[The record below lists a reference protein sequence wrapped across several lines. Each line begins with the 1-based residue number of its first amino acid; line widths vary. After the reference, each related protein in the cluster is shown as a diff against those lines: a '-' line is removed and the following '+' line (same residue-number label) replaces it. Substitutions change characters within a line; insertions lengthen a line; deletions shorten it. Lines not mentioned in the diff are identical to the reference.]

1 MDELHLQ
8 QDLFTEK
15 DTEQQQPTEDM
26 RGGTL
31 SPLIDPVFS
40 ENAITVLNK
49 RYLKRSASGE
59 VLEEPKDMLLRVA
72 TAVAEAE
79 SEFGGDPEKMA
90 MEFYELMARKEFL
103 PNSPTLMNAGRELGQ
118 LSACFVLPVEDSM
131 ESIFTAVKN
140 TALIHK
146 SGGGTGFSFS
156 RIRPAN
162 DTVLSTKGV
171 SSGPLSFMTVFD
183 QATETVKQGGVRRGA
198 NMAVLRVDHPDIE
211 EFINIK
217 RDMSKLNNFNLSV
230 AATDRF
236 MDAVER
242 RTRYDLIN
250 PRTGDVTGSRDAT
263 EIFEAVVDSAWNSGE
278 PGVIFIDRMND
289 ANPTPHIAGIE
300 ATNPCG
306 EQPLLPYEACNLGS
320 VNVSLMVE
328 HRETGEWSMNWNK
341 LECTVRTAVRFLDD
355 VIEVNSYPL
364 PEIARMVAGNR
375 KIGLGVMGFADL
387 LFRLGQPY
395 DSEEALLF
403 AEELMSF
410 IAEKARKASVD
421 LAEERG
427 PFPNFKGSVYDEKH
441 QPPPRNA
448 TVTTIAPTGSISI
461 LAGCSGG
468 IEPVFAL
475 AFTRRNLLDEN
486 DELHEVVPEFERVAR
501 ERGFASEKVFARVAE
516 KGSCQDIPEIP
527 KDVQRFFTT
536 SHDIS
541 PSYHVRM
548 QAAFQKYTDNAVSK
562 TVNLPENATRQDV
575 TEVFKLSRRLG
586 CKGVTV
592 YRDKSRDKQVL
603 NLQTST
609 EETVDVPLPSVPIG
623 PRERGDV
630 TSGITR
636 RVRTGCGNLYVTIN
650 NDESGPV
657 EIFSQM
663 GKAGGCAASQSEAI
677 SRLVS
682 LCLRSHIEPDA
693 IVRELMG
700 ISCHRIVWQG
710 GNRILSCADAIG
722 RTLEWYINENPETLP
737 INAGETI
744 QSVEPVLEEDEE
756 EIWVKP
762 EVSSHSAPGDGE
774 VVENLAGA
782 CPMCGGPLKYE
793 SGCVACALNC
803 GYSECG

>member
-1 MDELHLQ
+1 MLLDELHLQ
-8 QDLFTEK
+8 QDLFAES
-15 DTEQQQPTEDM
+15 DTEEQSSGHNSVFRNIP
-26 RGGTL
+26 
-31 SPLIDPVFS
+31 PLLEPLFS
-40 ENAITVLNK
+40 ENAITVLRK
-49 RYLKRSASGE
+49 RYLKRSTSGE
-59 VLEEPKDMLLRVA
+59 ILEEPKDMLLRVA
-72 TAVAEAE
+72 SAVAEAE
-79 SEFGGDPEKMA
+79 KEFGGDTEKTTL
-90 MEFYELMARKEFL
+90 EFYEMMARKEFL

-162 DTVLSTKGV
+162 DTVLSTKGI

-211 EFINIK
+211 EFINVK
-217 RDMSKLNNFNLSV
+217 RDMDKLNNFNLSV
-230 AATDRF
+230 AATDKF

-242 RTRYDLIN
+242 RTKYDLIN
-250 PRTGDVTGSRDAT
+250 PRTGEVVGARDAT
-263 EIFEAVVDSAWNSGE
+263 EVFNAVVDSAWNSGE

-328 HRETGEWSMNWNK
+328 EVEHGSWEMNWNK
-341 LECTVRTAVRFLDD
+341 LERTVRKAVRFLDD
-355 VIEVNSYPL
+355 VIEVNKYPL
-364 PEIARMVAGNR
+364 EEIAEVVAGNR

-395 DSEEALLF
+395 DSEEALIF
-403 AEELMSF
+403 AEDLMSF

-427 PFPNFKGSVYDEKH
+427 AFPNFKGSVYDEKH
-441 QPPPRNA
+441 QPAPRNA

-486 DELHEVVPEFERVAR
+486 DELHEVVPEFERIAR
-501 ERGFASEKVFARVAE
+501 ERGFASEKLFAMVAE
-516 KGSCQDIPEIP
+516 KGSCQDIPDIP
-527 KDVQRFFTT
+527 RDVQRFLTT

-541 PSYHVRM
+541 PAYHVRM

-562 TVNLPENATRQDV
+562 TVNLPENATRDDV
-575 TEVFKLSRRLG
+575 AEVFKLSRRLG

-592 YRDKSRDKQVL
+592 YRDQSRNKQVL
-603 NLQTST
+603 NLKSSR
-609 EETVDVPLPSVPIG
+609 EETLDVPLPSVPIG

-630 TSGITR
+630 TSGVTR

-682 LCLRSHIEPDA
+682 LCLRSHIQPDE

-722 RTLEWYINENPETLP
+722 RTLEWYINENVDSLP
-737 INAGETI
+737 TSAGEVI
-744 QSVEPVLEEDEE
+744 QSIEPVLEEEGITAE
-756 EIWVKP
+756 PGPVA
-762 EVSSHSAPGDGE
+762 HSTSRDGE

-782 CPMCGGPLKYE
+782 CPTCGGPLKYE

>member
-1 MDELHLQ
+1 MSLDELRLQ
-8 QDLFTEK
+8 QDLFSEAGT
-15 DTEQQQPTEDM
+15 DTEESSVEHRTASRVNGLIQPEFTD
-26 RGGTL
+26 
-31 SPLIDPVFS
+31 
-40 ENAITVLNK
+40 NAITVLRK
-49 RYLKRSASGE
+49 RYLRRSVTGE
-59 VLEEPKDMLLRVA
+59 ILEEPRDMLWRVA
-72 TAVAEAE
+72 ESIAAAEE
-79 SEFGGDPEKMA
+79 KFNGDVEQWTKSFYNMMA
-90 MEFYELMARKEFL
+90 SKEFL
-103 PNSPTLMNAGRELGQ
+103 PNSPTLMNAGTALGQ
-118 LSACFVLPVEDSM
+118 LCACFVLPVEDSM

-156 RIRPAN
+156 RVRPAN
-162 DTVLSTKGV
+162 DTVMSTKGV

-198 NMAVLRVDHPDIE
+198 NMAVLRVDHPDID
-211 EFINIK
+211 EFINVK
-217 RDMSKLNNFNLSV
+217 RNMKKLNNFNLSV
-230 AATDRF
+230 AATDKF

-242 RTRYDLIN
+242 RTSYDLIN
-250 PRTGDVTGSRDAT
+250 PREGKVIGSRDAT
-263 EIFEAVVDSAWNSGE
+263 EIFNAIVDSAWNSGE
-278 PGVIFIDRMND
+278 PGIIFIDRMND
-289 ANPTPHIAGIE
+289 ANPTPHIAAIE

-320 VNVSLMVE
+320 VNVSVMVE
-328 HRETGEWSMNWNK
+328 QRDDGTCVMDWTK
-341 LECTVRTAVRFLDD
+341 LEKTVVNAVRFLDD
-355 VIEVNSYPL
+355 VIEVNKYPL
-364 PEIARMVAGNR
+364 PEIAEMVVGNR

-387 LFRLGQPY
+387 LFRLGMSY

-403 AEELMSF
+403 AEDLMSF
-410 IAEKARKASVD
+410 IAEKGRKASID

-441 QPPPRNA
+441 QSPLRNA
-448 TVTTIAPTGSISI
+448 TITTIAPTGSISI
-461 LAGCSGG
+461 IAGCSGG

-475 AFTRRNLLDEN
+475 SFTRRNLLDEN
-486 DELHEVVPEFERVAR
+486 DELHEVVPEFARVAKK
-501 ERGFASEKVFARVAE
+501 RGFASKEILSLVTER
-516 KGSCQDIPEIP
+516 GSCQGIHEIP
-527 KDVQRFFTT
+527 SDVQRVFTT

-541 PSYHVRM
+541 PAYHVRM

-562 TVNLPENATRQDV
+562 TVNLPEDATRQDV
-575 TEVFKLSRRLG
+575 AEIFKLSRRIG

-603 NLQTST
+603 NLGSSKT
-609 EETVDVPLPSVPIG
+609 EEQMIDVPLPAIPIG
-623 PRERGDV
+623 PRDRGDV

-636 RVRTGCGNLYVTIN
+636 RIRTGCGNLYVTIN
-650 NDESGPV
+650 MDSDGPV

-682 LCLRSHIEPDA
+682 LSLRSNIKPDA
-693 IVRELMG
+693 IVKELKG
-700 ISCHRIVWQG
+700 ISCHRIVWQN

-722 RTLEWYINENPETLP
+722 QTIEWYLEESPNSIPGK
-737 INAGETI
+737 ISDAI
-744 QSVEPVLEEDEE
+744 QSLEPVEDTERQTE
-756 EIWVKP
+756 KT
-762 EVSSHSAPGDGE
+762 SSELDDEE

-793 SGCVACALNC
+793 SGCVSCALNC

>member
-1 MDELHLQ
+1 MTEFNLQ
-8 QDLFTEK
+8 KDLFSEAGGGSEQILEVEK
-15 DTEQQQPTEDM
+15 PFSDYSD
-26 RGGTL
+26 
-31 SPLIDPVFS
+31 LIEPEFT
-40 ENAITVLNK
+40 ENARTVLKK

-59 VLEEPKDMLLRVA
+59 ILEKPGDMLLRVA
-72 TAVAEAE
+72 EAVASAE
-79 SEFGGDPEKMA
+79 DKYQNDVQKMTIA
-90 MEFYELMARKEFL
+90 FYNMMARKEFL

-131 ESIFTAVKN
+131 ESIFSAVKN

-162 DTVLSTKGV
+162 DTVMSTKGV
-171 SSGPLSFMTVFD
+171 SSGPISFMSVFD

-198 NMAVLRVDHPDIE
+198 NMAVLRVDHPDID
-211 EFINIK
+211 EFINVK
-217 RDMSKLNNFNLSV
+217 RNMKKLNNFNLSV
-230 AATDRF
+230 AATDEF

-242 RTRYDLIN
+242 KTSYNLVN
-250 PRTGDVTGSRDAT
+250 PRDGKVVGIKDAN
-263 EIFEAVVDSAWNSGE
+263 EIFNAIIDSAWNSGE
-278 PGVIFIDRMND
+278 PGLIFIDRMND
-289 ANPTPHIAGIE
+289 ANPTPHIADIE

-320 VNVSLMVE
+320 VNVSVMAD
-328 HRETGEWSMNWNK
+328 RSETGTYKMNWTR
-341 LECTVRTAVRFLDD
+341 LEKTVRTAVRFLDD
-355 VIEVNSYPL
+355 VIEINRYPL
-364 PEIARMVAGNR
+364 KEIADMVAGNR
-375 KIGLGVMGFADL
+375 KIGLGIMGFADL
-387 LFRLGQPY
+387 LFKLGIPY

-410 IAEKARKASVD
+410 VAEKGRKTSTE
-421 LAEERG
+421 LATERG
-427 PFPNFKGSVYDEKH
+427 AFPNFKGSVYDSKH
-441 QPPPRNA
+441 LAPLRNA
-448 TVTTIAPTGSISI
+448 TITTIAPTGSISI

-475 AFTRRNLLDEN
+475 AFTRRNLLDKD
-486 DELHEVVPEFERVAR
+486 DELHEVVPEFGRIAR
-501 ERGFASEKVFARVAE
+501 ERDFFSSEVFARIAE
-516 KGSCQDIPEIP
+516 KGTCQGIAEIP
-527 KDVQRFFTT
+527 KDVQRIFVT

-541 PSYHVRM
+541 PAYHVRM

-562 TVNLPENATRQDV
+562 TVNLPESASRKNVA
-575 TEVFKLSRRLG
+575 EVFKLSRRVG
-586 CKGVTV
+586 CKGITV

-603 NLQTST
+603 NLVKTNESGR
-609 EETVDVPLPSVPIG
+609 VDEVTLPAMPIS
-623 PRERGDV
+623 PRARGDV

-636 RVRTGCGNLYVTIN
+636 RIRTGCGKLYVTIN
-650 NDESGPV
+650 MDENGPV
-657 EIFSQM
+657 ELFSQM

-682 LCLRSHIEPDA
+682 LALRSNIKPEA
-693 IVRELMG
+693 IVKELKG

-722 RTLEWYINENPETLP
+722 QTIEWYINERMDTLTV
-737 INAGETI
+737 GSTDTI
-744 QSVEPVLEEDEE
+744 QSIEPVHEEQDVVADEDDTE
-756 EIWVKP
+756 LADE
-762 EVSSHSAPGDGE
+762 E

>member
-1 MDELHLQ
+1 VFLD
-8 QDLFTEK
+8 DLFLQR
-15 DTEQQQPTEDM
+15 DLFRDV
-26 RGGTL
+26 GTAPAAPREEFPMPAPEL
-31 SPLIDPVFS
+31 LEPVFS
-40 ENAITVLNK
+40 KNAQTVLRK
-49 RYLKRSASGE
+49 RYLTRSSSGE
-59 VLEEPKDMLLRVA
+59 VLETPAEMLWRVA
-72 TAVAEAE
+72 VSIAAAEKR
-79 SEFGGDPEKMA
+79 FGADPLPYASAFYDMMA
-90 MEFYELMARKEFL
+90 AMEFL

-156 RIRPAN
+156 RVRPAN
-162 DTVLSTKGV
+162 DTVLTTKGV
-171 SSGPLSFMTVFD
+171 SSGPLSFMNVFD

-211 EFINIK
+211 EFINVK
-217 RDMSKLNNFNLSV
+217 RDMTKLNNFNLSV

-242 RTRYDLIN
+242 KTRYDLIN
-250 PRTGDVTGSRDAT
+250 PRTGEVSGSRDAN
-263 EIFEAVVDSAWNSGE
+263 EMFNSVVDSAWSCGE
-278 PGVIFIDRMND
+278 PGIVFIDRMND
-289 ANPTPHIAGIE
+289 ANPTPHIADIE

-306 EQPLLPYEACNLGS
+306 EQPLLPYESCNLGS
-320 VNVSLMVE
+320 VNVSVMAE
-328 HRETGEWSMNWNK
+328 QRDGEAWFMNWNR
-341 LECTVRTAVRFLDD
+341 LEKTIRNAVRFLDD
-355 VIEVNSYPL
+355 VIEVNRYPL
-364 PEIARMVAGNR
+364 PEIAEMVAGNR

-387 LFRLGQPY
+387 LFRLGLPY

-403 AEELMSF
+403 AEDLMSF

-441 QPPPRNA
+441 RPAPRNA

-461 LAGCSGG
+461 LAGCSSG

-475 AFTRRNLLDEN
+475 VFTRKNLLDQD
-486 DELHEVVPEFERVAR
+486 DELHEVVPDFHRIAG
-501 ERGFASEKVFARVAE
+501 ERGFASEKVFAKVAE
-516 KGSCQDIPEIP
+516 QGSCQGIPEIP
-527 KDVQRFFTT
+527 WDVQRLFTT

-541 PSYHVRM
+541 PAYHVRM

-562 TVNLPENATRQDV
+562 TVNLPETATREDIA
-575 TEVFKLSRRLG
+575 EVFKLSRRLG

-592 YRDKSRDKQVL
+592 YRDRSRDKQVL
-603 NLQTST
+603 NLQSST
-609 EETVDVPLPSVPIG
+609 EQVADVEQPPVFIR

-630 TSGITR
+630 TNGVTR

-650 NDESGPV
+650 VDESGPV
-657 EIFSQM
+657 ELFSQM

-682 LCLRSHIEPDA
+682 LALRSNIEPES

-700 ISCHRIVWQG
+700 ISCHRIVWQDG
-710 GNRILSCADAIG
+710 SRILSCADAIG
-722 RTLEWYINENPETLP
+722 RTLEWYINNDSDTLP
-737 INAGETI
+737 IQVVDAI
-744 QSVEPVLEEDEE
+744 QSVEPLPVEEPAT
-756 EIWVKP
+756 VRRKP
-762 EVSSHSAPGDGE
+762 GRHAAVRDGDVMG
-774 VVENLAGA
+774 NLAGA

>member
-1 MDELHLQ
+1 MDELRLQ
-8 QDLFTEK
+8 QDLFSGAGT
-15 DTEQQQPTEDM
+15 DTEEISAEQKTASHARDLIQPEFTD
-26 RGGTL
+26 
-31 SPLIDPVFS
+31 
-40 ENAITVLNK
+40 NAVMVLKK
-49 RYLKRSASGE
+49 RYLNRSVTGE
-59 VLEEPKDMLLRVA
+59 ILEEPGEMLWR
-72 TAVAEAE
+72 VAEAVAAAE
-79 SEFGGDPEKMA
+79 EKFNDDVEQRA
-90 MEFYELMARKEFL
+90 ISFYNMMARKEFL
-103 PNSPTLMNAGRELGQ
+103 PNSPTLMNAGTALGQ

-156 RIRPAN
+156 RVRPAN
-162 DTVLSTKGV
+162 DTVMSTKGV

-198 NMAVLRVDHPDIE
+198 NMAVLRVDHPDID
-211 EFINIK
+211 EFINVK
-217 RDMSKLNNFNLSV
+217 RNMKKLNNFNLSV
-230 AATDRF
+230 AATDKF
-236 MDAVER
+236 MNAVER
-242 RTRYDLIN
+242 QTSYDLVN
-250 PRTGDVTGSRDAT
+250 PRERETVGSRDAT
-263 EIFEAVVDSAWNSGE
+263 EIFNAIVDSAWNSGE
-278 PGVIFIDRMND
+278 PGIIFIDRMND
-289 ANPTPHIAGIE
+289 ANPTPHIADIE

-320 VNVSLMVE
+320 VNVSVMVE
-328 HRETGEWSMNWNK
+328 QRDDGAWALNWTR
-341 LECTVRTAVRFLDD
+341 LEKTIVNAVRFLDD
-355 VIEVNSYPL
+355 VIEVNKYPL
-364 PEIARMVAGNR
+364 PEIAEMVAGNR

-387 LFRLGQPY
+387 LFKLGMPY

-403 AEELMSF
+403 AEDLMSF
-410 IAEKARKASVD
+410 IAEKSRKASTD

-441 QPPPRNA
+441 QSPLRNA

-461 LAGCSGG
+461 IAGCSGG

-475 AFTRRNLLDEN
+475 SFTRRNLLDEN
-486 DELHEVVPEFERVAR
+486 DELHEVVPEFARVAE
-501 ERGFASEKVFARVAE
+501 ERGFASEEIMNLVAE
-516 KGSCQDIPEIP
+516 KGSCQGIHEIP
-527 KDVQRFFTT
+527 IDVQRVFST

-541 PSYHVRM
+541 PAYHVRM

-562 TVNLPENATRQDV
+562 TVNLPEDATREDV
-575 TEVFKLSRRLG
+575 AEVFKLSRRLG

-603 NLQTST
+603 NLDSSQT
-609 EETVDVPLPSVPIG
+609 EEQMIDVPLPAIPIG
-623 PRERGDV
+623 PRDRGDV

-636 RVRTGCGNLYVTIN
+636 RIRTGCGNLYVTIN
-650 NDESGPV
+650 MDSDGPV

-682 LCLRSHIEPDA
+682 LALRSNIKPEA
-693 IVRELMG
+693 IVKELKG

-710 GNRILSCADAIG
+710 GNRILSCSDAIG
-722 RTLEWYINENPETLP
+722 QTIEWYLEENPDSIQGQS
-737 INAGETI
+737 INAI
-744 QSVEPVLEEDEE
+744 QSLEPVDNTGRESE
-756 EIWVKP
+756 KNSP
-762 EVSSHSAPGDGE
+762 ELDNE

-793 SGCVACALNC
+793 SGCVSCALNC

>member
-1 MDELHLQ
+1 MEDLHLQ
-8 QDLFTEK
+8 NDLFAGTDEK
-15 DTEQQQPTEDM
+15 QPVETKPEDG
-26 RGGTL
+26 RQNLTGL
-31 SPLIDPVFS
+31 VEPVFS
-40 ENAITVLNK
+40 ENAQKVLKK
-49 RYLKRSASGE
+49 RYLRRSVSGE
-59 VLEEPKDMLLRVA
+59 ILEKPGDMLLRVA
-72 TAVAEAE
+72 EAVASAE
-79 SEFGGDPEKMA
+79 ETFQGDVENMTVS
-90 MEFYELMARKEFL
+90 FYNMMARKEFL

-118 LSACFVLPVEDSM
+118 LSACFVLPVDDSM

-156 RIRPAN
+156 RVRPAN
-162 DTVLSTKGV
+162 DAVMSTKGV
-171 SSGPLSFMTVFD
+171 SSGPISFMTVFD

-211 EFINIK
+211 QFINVK
-217 RDMSKLNNFNLSV
+217 RNMEKLNNFNLSV
-230 AATDRF
+230 AATDEF

-242 RTRYDLIN
+242 GTTYNLVN
-250 PRTGDVTGSRDAT
+250 PRNGAVVDTRDANEVFNT
-263 EIFEAVVDSAWNSGE
+263 IVDSAWNSGE
-278 PGVIFIDRMND
+278 PGLLFIDRMND
-289 ANPTPHIAGIE
+289 ANPTPHIGDIE

-306 EQPLLPYEACNLGS
+306 EQPLLSYEACNLGS
-320 VNVSLMVE
+320 VNVSVMAE
-328 HRETGEWSMNWNK
+328 ENETGGFTMNWTR
-341 LECTVRTAVRFLDD
+341 LERTVRTAVRFLDD
-355 VIEVNSYPL
+355 VIEINRYPL
-364 PEIARMVAGNR
+364 PEIAEMVAGNR
-375 KIGLGVMGFADL
+375 KVGLGVMGFADL
-387 LFRLGQPY
+387 LFRLKIPY

-410 IAEKARKASVD
+410 IAEKGRKASMD
-421 LAEERG
+421 LAKERG
-427 PFPNFKGSVYDEKH
+427 PFPNFKGSVYDNKH
-441 QPPPRNA
+441 MPPLRNA

-475 AFTRRNLLDEN
+475 AFTRRNLLDQG
-486 DELHEVVPEFERVAR
+486 DELHEVVPEFGNVAR
-501 ERGFASEKVFARVAE
+501 ERGFFSEEVFARVAE
-516 KGSCQDIPEIP
+516 KGSCQDITEIP
-527 KDVQRFFTT
+527 RDVQRLFVT

-541 PSYHVRM
+541 PAYHVRM

-562 TVNLPENATRQDV
+562 TVNLPEKATRKSV
-575 TEVFKLSRRLG
+575 SEVFKLSRRLG
-586 CKGVTV
+586 CKGITV

-603 NLQTST
+603 NLARSKEAEKADEVT
-609 EETVDVPLPSVPIG
+609 LPSVPIG
-623 PRERGDV
+623 PRDRGDV

-636 RVRTGCGNLYVTIN
+636 RIRTGCGKLYVTIN
-650 NDESGPV
+650 MDEDGPV
-657 EIFSQM
+657 ELFSQM

-682 LCLRSHIEPDA
+682 LALRSNIQPEA
-693 IVRELMG
+693 IVKELKG

-722 RTLEWYINENPETLP
+722 QTIEWYIDEKMETPTLKSSDV
-737 INAGETI
+737 I
-744 QSVEPVLEEDEE
+744 QSIEPVFTEDPPP
-756 EIWVKP
+756 KP
-762 EVSSHSAPGDGE
+762 IELPDDEE

>member
-1 MDELHLQ
+1 MAEFHLQ
-8 QDLFTEK
+8 SDLFSQTDSK
-15 DTEQQQPTEDM
+15 EQIVEGAQPSSDFT
-26 RGGTL
+26 G
-31 SPLIDPVFS
+31 LIEPEFTD
-40 ENAITVLNK
+40 NAQTVLRK

-59 VLEEPKDMLLRVA
+59 ILEKPVDMILRVA
-72 TAVAEAE
+72 EAVASAE
-79 SEFGGDPEKMA
+79 EKFGNDVQQMTIAFFNMIAK
-90 MEFYELMARKEFL
+90 KEFF

-131 ESIFTAVKN
+131 DSIFSAVKN

-156 RIRPAN
+156 KIRPAN
-162 DTVLSTKGV
+162 DTVMSTKGV
-171 SSGPLSFMTVFD
+171 SSGPISFMNVFD

-198 NMAVLRVDHPDIE
+198 NMAVLRVDHPDID
-211 EFINIK
+211 EFINVK
-217 RDMSKLNNFNLSV
+217 RNMDKLNNFNLSV
-230 AATDRF
+230 AATDEF

-242 RTRYDLIN
+242 GSKYNIVN
-250 PRTGDVTGSRDAT
+250 PRNGVIVGSKDANEVFDT
-263 EIFEAVVDSAWNSGE
+263 IVDSAWNSGE
-278 PGVIFIDRMND
+278 PGLIFIDRMND
-289 ANPTPHIAGIE
+289 ANPTPLIAEIE

-320 VNVSLMVE
+320 VNVSVMTDRSE
-328 HRETGEWSMNWNK
+328 SGKFRMNWNR
-341 LECTVRTAVRFLDD
+341 LEVTVGTAVRFLDD
-355 VIEVNSYPL
+355 VIEINRYPL
-364 PEIARMVAGNR
+364 PEIAEMVAGNR
-375 KIGLGVMGFADL
+375 KIGLGIMGFADL
-387 LFRLGQPY
+387 LFKLGIPY

-410 IAEKARKASVD
+410 VAEKGRKASID
-421 LAEERG
+421 LAKERG
-427 PFPNFKGSVYDEKH
+427 PFPNFKGSVYDNKH
-441 QPPPRNA
+441 MPPVRNA

-475 AFTRRNLLDEN
+475 VFTRCNLLDEN
-486 DELHEVVPEFERVAR
+486 DELHEIVPEFGRIAR
-501 ERGFASEKVFARVAE
+501 EKDFFSEEVFAQIAE
-516 KGSCQDIPEIP
+516 KGTCQGILEIP
-527 KDVQRFFTT
+527 RDIQRLFVT

-541 PSYHVRM
+541 PAYHVRM

-562 TVNLPENATRQDV
+562 TVNLPENASRKSV
-575 TEVFKLSRRLG
+575 AEVFKLSRRLG
-586 CKGVTV
+586 CKGITV

-603 NLQTST
+603 NLAKSK
-609 EETVDVPLPSVPIG
+609 EAENADDVALPSVPIG
-623 PRERGDV
+623 PRDRGDV

-636 RVRTGCGNLYVTIN
+636 RIRTGCGKLYVTIN
-650 NDESGPV
+650 MDDNGPV
-657 EIFSQM
+657 ELFSQM

-682 LCLRSHIEPDA
+682 LALRSGIRPEA
-693 IVRELMG
+693 IVKELKG

-722 RTLEWYINENPETLP
+722 QTIEWYIDEKMHVSSMTNMD
-737 INAGETI
+737 TI
-744 QSVEPVLEEDEE
+744 QSVEPVREIENPLISDADLADEE
-756 EIWVKP
+756 V
-762 EVSSHSAPGDGE
+762 A
-774 VVENLAGA
+774 ENLAGA

>member
-1 MDELHLQ
+1 MEEQYLQ
-8 QDLFTEK
+8 DDLFSRT
-15 DTEQQQPTEDM
+15 DTASH
-26 RGGTL
+26 GGELETD
-31 SPLIDPVFS
+31 SKRSINGLIEPEFTQ
-40 ENAITVLNK
+40 NAIKVLKK
-49 RYLKRSASGE
+49 RYLKRSVSGE
-59 VLEEPKDMLLRVA
+59 VTEQPGDMLLRVA
-72 TAVAEAE
+72 EAVASAE
-79 SEFGGDPEKMA
+79 ENYGKDVEKNTVI
-90 MEFYELMARKEFL
+90 FYNMMARKEFL

-131 ESIFTAVKN
+131 ESIFTAVRN

-162 DTVLSTKGV
+162 DAVMSTKGV
-171 SSGPLSFMTVFD
+171 SSGPISFMTVFD

-211 EFINIK
+211 DFINVK
-217 RDMSKLNNFNLSV
+217 RNMDRLNNFNLSV
-230 AATDRF
+230 AATDDF

-242 RTRYDLIN
+242 GAQYGIVN
-250 PRTGDVTGSRDAT
+250 PRTGETVSKKDAREVFHT
-263 EIFEAVVDSAWNSGE
+263 IVDSAWSSGE
-278 PGVIFIDRMND
+278 PGLIFLDRMND
-289 ANPTPHIAGIE
+289 ANPTPHIADIE

-320 VNVSLMVE
+320 VNVSVMVD
-328 HRETGEWSMNWNK
+328 RSETGTYRMNWSK
-341 LECTVRTAVRFLDD
+341 LERTVKNAVRFLDD
-355 VIEVNSYPL
+355 VIEINRYPL
-364 PEIARMVAGNR
+364 QEIADMVAGNR

-387 LFRLGQPY
+387 LFKLGIPY

-410 IAEKARKASVD
+410 VAEKGRKASMD
-421 LAEERG
+421 LAKERG
-427 PFPNFKGSVYDEKH
+427 PFPNYKGSVYDDKH
-441 QPPPRNA
+441 MPPVRNA

-461 LAGCSGG
+461 IAGCSSG

-475 AFTRRNLLDEN
+475 AFTRRNLLDEG
-486 DELHEVVPEFERVAR
+486 DELHEVVPDFGKVAR
-501 ERGFASEKVFARVAE
+501 ENGFFSEDIFAKVAE
-516 KGSCQDIPEIP
+516 KGSCQGLPEIP
-527 KDVQRFFTT
+527 RAVQRVFVT

-541 PSYHVRM
+541 PAYHVRM

-562 TVNLPENATRQDV
+562 TVNLPEKATRESV
-575 TEVFKLSRRLG
+575 AEVFKLSRRLG

-603 NLQTST
+603 NLSKSK
-609 EETVDVPLPSVPIG
+609 EAEKVDNVALPSVPVG

-636 RVRTGCGNLYVTIN
+636 RIRTGCGKLYITIN
-650 NDESGPV
+650 MDEDGPV

-682 LCLRSHIEPDA
+682 LALRSNVAPEA
-693 IVRELMG
+693 IVKELKG
-700 ISCHRIVWQG
+700 ISCHRVVWQG
-710 GNRILSCADAIG
+710 GNRIMSCADAIG
-722 RTLEWYINENPETLP
+722 QTIEWYISERLDTEEIEST
-737 INAGETI
+737 ETI
-744 QSVEPVLEEDEE
+744 QSIEPVLEDPVLHEE
-756 EIWVKP
+756 E
-762 EVSSHSAPGDGE
+762 PGRTASETEILD
-774 VVENLAGA
+774 NLAGA

-793 SGCVACALNC
+793 SGCVSCALNC

>member
-1 MDELHLQ
+1 MDELRLQ
-8 QDLFTEK
+8 QDLFPESGIDEEESSAEQKTESRFNNLI
-15 DTEQQQPTEDM
+15 QPEFTD
-26 RGGTL
+26 
-31 SPLIDPVFS
+31 
-40 ENAITVLNK
+40 NAITVLGK
-49 RYLKRSASGE
+49 RYLKKSITGE
-59 VLEEPKDMLLRVA
+59 ILEEPREMLWRVA
-72 TAVAEAE
+72 ESIAAAEEKFNGDAE
-79 SEFGGDPEKMA
+79 QSAIVFYNMMA
-90 MEFYELMARKEFL
+90 KKEFL
-103 PNSPTLMNAGRELGQ
+103 PNSPTLMNAGTALGQ

-156 RIRPAN
+156 SVRPAN
-162 DTVLSTKGV
+162 DTVMSTKGV
-171 SSGPLSFMTVFD
+171 SSGPLSFMNVFD

-198 NMAVLRVDHPDIE
+198 NMAVLRVDHPDIG
-211 EFINIK
+211 EFINVK
-217 RDMSKLNNFNLSV
+217 RDMKKLNNFNLSV
-230 AATDRF
+230 AATDKF
-236 MDAVER
+236 MNAVER
-242 RTRYDLIN
+242 RTSYDLTN
-250 PRTGDVTGSRDAT
+250 PREGKVTGSRDAT
-263 EIFEAVVDSAWNSGE
+263 EIFNAIVDSAWNSGE
-278 PGVIFIDRMND
+278 PGIIFIDRMND
-289 ANPTPHIAGIE
+289 ANPTPQIADIE

-320 VNVSLMVE
+320 VNVSVMAERRDDGVTAIDWT
-328 HRETGEWSMNWNK
+328 R
-341 LECTVRTAVRFLDD
+341 LEKTVVNAVRFLDD
-355 VIEVNSYPL
+355 VIEVNKYPL
-364 PEIARMVAGNR
+364 PEIAEMVAGNR

-387 LFRLGQPY
+387 LFKLGMPY

-403 AEELMSF
+403 AEDLMSF
-410 IAEKARKASVD
+410 IAEKGRKASID

-441 QPPPRNA
+441 QPPLRNA

-475 AFTRRNLLDEN
+475 SFTRRNLLDEN
-486 DELHEVVPEFERVAR
+486 DELYEVVPEFARVAR
-501 ERGFASEKVFARVAE
+501 EKGFDSEEILNQVAE
-516 KGSCQDIPEIP
+516 KGSCQGIHEIP
-527 KDVQRFFTT
+527 RDVQRVFTT

-541 PSYHVRM
+541 PAYHVRM

-562 TVNLPENATRQDV
+562 TVNLPEDATRQDV
-575 TEVFKLSRRLG
+575 AEVFQLSRRLG

-603 NLQTST
+603 NLASSEA
-609 EETVDVPLPSVPIG
+609 EEQIIDVPLPAFPIG
-623 PRERGDV
+623 PRDRGDV

-636 RVRTGCGNLYVTIN
+636 RIRTGCGNLYVTIN
-650 NDESGPV
+650 MDSDGPV

-682 LCLRSHIEPDA
+682 LALRSNIKPGA
-693 IVRELMG
+693 IVKELKG
-700 ISCHRIVWQG
+700 ISCHRIVWQN

-722 RTLEWYINENPETLP
+722 QTIEWYLEESPDSIPGQTSD
-737 INAGETI
+737 AI
-744 QSVEPVLEEDEE
+744 QSLEPVANPVID
-756 EIWVKP
+756 P
-762 EVSSHSAPGDGE
+762 EKTDSELDDE

-793 SGCVACALNC
+793 SGCVSCALNC